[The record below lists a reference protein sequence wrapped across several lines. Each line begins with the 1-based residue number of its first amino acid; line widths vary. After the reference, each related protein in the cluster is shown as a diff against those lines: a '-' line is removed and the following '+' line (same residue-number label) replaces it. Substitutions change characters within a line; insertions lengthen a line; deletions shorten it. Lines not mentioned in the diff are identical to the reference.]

1 MVDYVRAR
9 NVADRQIH
17 KWGAKA
23 LLRRASGD
31 RDCWAMEAQLSA
43 HEKRALKN
51 FNTRIFLISAVDLT
65 IGPAKEDSLITF
77 AQDGTELPPLRQT
90 APVAPL
96 APGGYVVYWEITV
109 E

>member
-1 MVDYVRAR
+1 MVDYARAR
-9 NVADRQIH
+9 KVADKQIH

-31 RDCWAMEAQLSA
+31 RVCWAMEAQLSA
-43 HEKRALKN
+43 QEKHALKN
-51 FNTRIFLISAVDLT
+51 FNSRIFLISAVDMDVEPT
-65 IGPAKEDSLITF
+65 KEDSLITF
-77 AQDGTELPPLRQT
+77 KLDGTENSPLRQT

-96 APGGYVVYWEITV
+96 APAGYVVYWELQV